1 MSNLTLGSLF
11 SGSGGFEL
19 AGALFGIE
27 PLWES
32 EVEPLPI
39 RVTERNFPNC
49 LKLGNI
55 ITLHGWSI
63 PKVNIISGG
72 SPCQGMSIAGK
83 REGLADDRSCLFNE
97 QIRITKEMRE
107 DDRNAGRTGA
117 DIRPRWMCWENVAGA
132 LTSNSRQDF
141 QAVLTEII
149 RIADP
154 EAPPV
159 PIPKKGWPYAGCFMG
174 EHGEWSVAYRTLD
187 AQYWPRTPQRRLRIY
202 LVADFAGASAPEIL
216 FERNGLSGDFAESR
230 QAWEADHP
238 HPEIRPGEASLA
250 DGGGGYSHF
259 RVIDNHPQ
267 DSRIGIREDGMV
279 PTLTEKMGTGGNNV
293 PLVMEPGCKAA
304 GFPLGFR
311 AENTRVYDEVATT
324 LCNGTRPG
332 FCAGV
337 IVETDPSAAPAVAF
351 DCRNITPN
359 IEVAPTIQAKENGGQ
374 SLNYIAQVFTP
385 IPISDKATRYQ
396 GGGKGRHEDG
406 GGNGLGIGQPGD
418 PAPCIT
424 AADRHGVAYGISRSF
439 FNQGENA
446 KYDPEITEEVA
457 TTITTAHCPPGV
469 AMPLTVP
476 EISGTL
482 TAKMAKGTGGPAGDE
497 MQNLVAEWP
506 EYIIRRFTPM
516 ECCRLQGFP
525 DWWAE
530 QLGVE
535 EPPDGM
541 VDRWM
546 EIFKTHWE
554 VITQHDGVKAPKTRS
569 QVIKWLKDPAS
580 DSALY
585 KMWGNG
591 IALPCAAFVMEGIAN
606 HQTERIDADA

>member
-1 MSNLTLGSLF
+1 MQTEQSATLSTHNNQTLF
-11 SGSGGFEL
+11 DP
-19 AGALFGIE
+19 AG
-27 PLWES
+27 
-32 EVEPLPI
+32 
-39 RVTERNFPNC
+39 T
-49 LKLGNI
+49 
-55 ITLHGWSI
+55 
-63 PKVNIISGG
+63 
-72 SPCQGMSIAGK
+72 M
-83 REGLADDRSCLFNE
+83 
-97 QIRITKEMRE
+97 
-107 DDRNAGRTGA
+107 
-117 DIRPRWMCWENVAGA
+117 
-132 LTSNSRQDF
+132 
-141 QAVLTEII
+141 VL
-149 RIADP
+149 
-154 EAPPV
+154 
-159 PIPKKGWPYAGCFMG
+159 
-174 EHGEWSVAYRTLD
+174 
-187 AQYWPRTPQRRLRIY
+187 
-202 LVADFAGASAPEIL
+202 
-216 FERNGLSGDFAESR
+216 
-230 QAWEADHP
+230 
-238 HPEIRPGEASLA
+238 
-250 DGGGGYSHF
+250 
-259 RVIDNHPQ
+259 DNHPQ
-267 DSRIGIREDGMV
+267 DSRISIREDGMA

-293 PLVMEPGCKAA
+293 PMVMEPA
-304 GFPLGFR
+304 
-311 AENTRVYDEVATT
+311 
-324 LCNGTRPG
+324 
-332 FCAGV
+332 
-337 IVETDPSAAPAVAF
+337 IAF

-359 IEVAPTIQAKENGGQ
+359 IEVAPTLQAKENGGQ
-374 SLNYIAQVFTP
+374 SLNYIAPVFTP

-424 AADRHGVAYGISRSF
+424 AGERHGVAYGISRSF

-606 HQTERIDADA
+606 HKTERNDANGERAQR

>member
-1 MSNLTLGSLF
+1 MQTEQSATLSTHNNQTLF
-11 SGSGGFEL
+11 DP
-19 AGALFGIE
+19 AG
-27 PLWES
+27 
-32 EVEPLPI
+32 
-39 RVTERNFPNC
+39 
-49 LKLGNI
+49 
-55 ITLHGWSI
+55 
-63 PKVNIISGG
+63 
-72 SPCQGMSIAGK
+72 M
-83 REGLADDRSCLFNE
+83 
-97 QIRITKEMRE
+97 M
-107 DDRNAGRTGA
+107 
-117 DIRPRWMCWENVAGA
+117 
-132 LTSNSRQDF
+132 
-141 QAVLTEII
+141 VL
-149 RIADP
+149 
-154 EAPPV
+154 
-159 PIPKKGWPYAGCFMG
+159 
-174 EHGEWSVAYRTLD
+174 
-187 AQYWPRTPQRRLRIY
+187 
-202 LVADFAGASAPEIL
+202 
-216 FERNGLSGDFAESR
+216 
-230 QAWEADHP
+230 
-238 HPEIRPGEASLA
+238 
-250 DGGGGYSHF
+250 
-259 RVIDNHPQ
+259 DNHPQ
-267 DSRIGIREDGMV
+267 DSRISIREDGMA

-293 PLVMEPGCKAA
+293 PMVM
-304 GFPLGFR
+304 
-311 AENTRVYDEVATT
+311 V
-324 LCNGTRPG
+324 
-332 FCAGV
+332 
-337 IVETDPSAAPAVAF
+337 PAIAF
-351 DCRNITPN
+351 DCRNIIPN
-359 IEVAPTIQAKENGGQ
+359 VEVAPTLQAKENGGQ
-374 SLNYIAQVFTP
+374 SLNYIAPVFTP

-469 AMPLTVP
+469 AMHAAHRPGNQRHP
-476 EISGTL
+476 DSQDGQG
-482 TAKMAKGTGGPAGDE
+482 K
-497 MQNLVAEWP
+497 QNLVAEWP

-541 VDRWM
+541 VDRWV

-554 VITQHDGVKAPKTRS
+554 VITQHNGVKAPKTRS

-606 HQTERIDADA
+606 YSRKELTL

>member
-1 MSNLTLGSLF
+1 
-11 SGSGGFEL
+11 
-19 AGALFGIE
+19 
-27 PLWES
+27 
-32 EVEPLPI
+32 
-39 RVTERNFPNC
+39 
-49 LKLGNI
+49 
-55 ITLHGWSI
+55 
-63 PKVNIISGG
+63 
-72 SPCQGMSIAGK
+72 
-83 REGLADDRSCLFNE
+83 
-97 QIRITKEMRE
+97 
-107 DDRNAGRTGA
+107 
-117 DIRPRWMCWENVAGA
+117 
-132 LTSNSRQDF
+132 
-141 QAVLTEII
+141 
-149 RIADP
+149 
-154 EAPPV
+154 
-159 PIPKKGWPYAGCFMG
+159 
-174 EHGEWSVAYRTLD
+174 
-187 AQYWPRTPQRRLRIY
+187 
-202 LVADFAGASAPEIL
+202 
-216 FERNGLSGDFAESR
+216 
-230 QAWEADHP
+230 
-238 HPEIRPGEASLA
+238 
-250 DGGGGYSHF
+250 
-259 RVIDNHPQ
+259 
-267 DSRIGIREDGMV
+267 MV

-293 PLVMEPGCKAA
+293 PLVMEPMSVHQNQIG
-304 GFPLGFR
+304 
-311 AENTRVYDEVATT
+311 EV
-324 LCNGTRPG
+324 R
-332 FCAGV
+332 AGV
-337 IVETDPSAAPAVAF
+337 VANTLNTNSNATGRNSPLVMEPAIAF

-359 IEVAPTIQAKENGGQ
+359 IEVAPTIQAKEKGGH
-374 SLNYIAQVFTP
+374 SLNYIAPVFTP

-554 VITQHDGVKAPKTRS
+554 VITQHDGVRAPKNRN

-606 HQTERIDADA
+606 HQTERNDANGERVQR

>member
-1 MSNLTLGSLF
+1 MIDSNLTLGSLF

-55 ITLHGWSI
+55 VTIHGWSI
-63 PKVNIISGG
+63 PKVDIITGG
-72 SPCQGMSIAGK
+72 SPCQDMSIAGK
-83 REGLADDRSCLFNE
+83 RDGLSGDRSCLFNE
-97 QIRITKEMRE
+97 QIRIVKEMRE
-107 DDRNAGRTGA
+107 DDRNAGRTGT
-117 DIRPRWMCWENVAGA
+117 DIRPRWMCWENVPGA
-132 LTSNSRQDF
+132 FTSNKRQDF

-149 RIADP
+149 RIAAP

-187 AQYWPRTPQRRLRIY
+187 AQFWGVPQRRSRIY
-202 LVADFAGASAPEIL
+202 LVADFAGSSAPEIL
-216 FERNGLSGDFAESR
+216 LERNGMSRNFTESR
-230 QAWEADHP
+230 QAWETDHP
-238 HPEIRPGEASLA
+238 HPEIRLGEASRDNGGQLGTA
-250 DGGGGYSHF
+250 YSLLIRSGCEGGGKGALMQTEQSATLSTHNNQTLF
-259 RVIDNHPQ
+259 DPAGTMVLDNHPQ
-267 DSRIGIREDGMV
+267 DSRISIREDGMA

-293 PLVMEPGCKAA
+293 PMVMEPA
-304 GFPLGFR
+304 
-311 AENTRVYDEVATT
+311 
-324 LCNGTRPG
+324 
-332 FCAGV
+332 
-337 IVETDPSAAPAVAF
+337 IAF

-359 IEVAPTIQAKENGGQ
+359 IEVAPTLQAKENGGQ
-374 SLNYIAQVFTP
+374 SLNYIAPVFTP

-424 AADRHGVAYGISRSF
+424 AGERHGVAYGISRSF

-446 KYDPEITEEVA
+446 KYDPEITEEVS

-469 AMPLTVP
+469 AMPLTAP

-606 HQTERIDADA
+606 HQTERNDANGERVQR

>member
-1 MSNLTLGSLF
+1 MENGQWPTELWMQN
-11 SGSGGFEL
+11 SGAS
-19 AGALFGIE
+19 
-27 PLWES
+27 
-32 EVEPLPI
+32 
-39 RVTERNFPNC
+39 
-49 LKLGNI
+49 
-55 ITLHGWSI
+55 
-63 PKVNIISGG
+63 PK
-72 SPCQGMSIAGK
+72 
-83 REGLADDRSCLFNE
+83 EGLVSTLSQILQGRVPLKYFLSATACLGILRRADKRGKPIIPILRS
-97 QIRITKEMRE
+97 
-107 DDRNAGRTGA
+107 
-117 DIRPRWMCWENVAGA
+117 A
-132 LTSNSRQDF
+132 LEKQ
-141 QAVLTEII
+141 
-149 RIADP
+149 
-154 EAPPV
+154 
-159 PIPKKGWPYAGCFMG
+159 
-174 EHGEWSVAYRTLD
+174 
-187 AQYWPRTPQRRLRIY
+187 
-202 LVADFAGASAPEIL
+202 
-216 FERNGLSGDFAESR
+216 
-230 QAWEADHP
+230 
-238 HPEIRPGEASLA
+238 ASLMA
-250 DGGGGYSHF
+250 GGGGYSHF

-267 DSRIGIREDGMV
+267 DSRIGIREDGMA

-293 PLVMEPGCKAA
+293 PLVMGPMSVHQNQIGEVRTGVVANTLNTNSNATGRNSPLVMEPA
-304 GFPLGFR
+304 
-311 AENTRVYDEVATT
+311 
-324 LCNGTRPG
+324 
-332 FCAGV
+332 
-337 IVETDPSAAPAVAF
+337 IAF

-359 IEVAPTIQAKENGGQ
+359 IEVAPTLQAKGNGGQ
-374 SLNYIAQVFTP
+374 SLNYIAPVFAP

-424 AADRHGVAYGISRSF
+424 AGERHGVAYGISRSF

-457 TTITTAHCPPGV
+457 TTLTTAHCPPGV
-469 AMPLTVP
+469 AAPVTYQEVSGPLMANSHPGSYTGQDAYQDMFVVD
-476 EISGTL
+476 L
-482 TAKMAKGTGGPAGDE
+482 QKMENPID
-497 MQNLVAEWP
+497 
-506 EYIIRRFTPM
+506 EYIVRRFTPM

-606 HQTERIDADA
+606 HQAERIDADA

>member
-27 PLWES
+27 PLWAS

-55 ITLHGWSI
+55 VTIHGWSI
-63 PKVNIISGG
+63 PKVDIITGG

-83 REGLADDRSCLFNE
+83 REGLSDNRSYLVNE

-117 DIRPRWMCWENVAGA
+117 NIRPRWMCWENVAGA
-132 LTSNSRQDF
+132 LTSNNRQDF

-159 PIPKKGWPYAGCFMG
+159 PIPPKGWPYAGCFMG
-174 EHGEWSVAYRTLD
+174 EYGEWSVAYRTLD

-238 HPEIRPGEASLA
+238 HPEIRPEEASLA
-250 DGGGGYSHF
+250 DGGGYSHF

-267 DSRIGIREDGMV
+267 DSRIGIREDCIV
-279 PTLTEKMGTGGNNV
+279 PVLTEKMGTGGNNV
-293 PLVMEPGCKAA
+293 PLVMEPMSVHQNQIG
-304 GFPLGFR
+304 
-311 AENTRVYDEVATT
+311 EV
-324 LCNGTRPG
+324 R
-332 FCAGV
+332 AGV
-337 IVETDPSAAPAVAF
+337 VANTLNTNSNATGRNSPLVMEPAIAF

-359 IEVAPTIQAKENGGQ
+359 IEVAPTLQAKENGGQ
-374 SLNYIAQVFTP
+374 SLNYIAPVFTP

-418 PAPCIT
+418 PAPYIT

-439 FNQGENA
+439 FNQGKNA
-446 KYDPEITEEVA
+446 KYDPETTEEVA